1 MQFSEFY
8 NDSFFTPTPA
18 SPSGL
23 ALVLRRRRPGRV
35 GSGLGPRN
43 RCLGEMV
50 AIGEVSEM
58 AVLLSNRLCFRA
70 EPEEGH
76 DLFGRESLGEGEPS
90 DLAVNGL
97 GVPLPVMSIAG
108 IAGLPLGLPGLIV
121 SERCLRLTGGL
132 CQQLG

>member
-1 MQFSEFY
+1 
-8 NDSFFTPTPA
+8 
-18 SPSGL
+18 
-23 ALVLRRRRPGRV
+23 
-35 GSGLGPRN
+35 
-43 RCLGEMV
+43 
-50 AIGEVSEM
+50 M
-58 AVLLSNRLCFRA
+58 AVLLSNRLCFWT

-76 DLFGRESLGEGEPS
+76 DLFRRESLGEGEPS